1 MTLDSTVS
9 VLTARPVVAALEE
22 RGIDADRVL
31 RVAELS
37 REALASI
44 ENRLPHRSV
53 GTLWEA
59 AAEAAH
65 DASFGVHVAETLPA
79 GAYDVLEYLFSTAET
94 VGAGFS
100 RLARYIPL
108 VHDHGTLELVV
119 EPDLGRLVRRVPV
132 IAPQYDEFSMT
143 ILLVRSRQASGVPWS
158 PARAGLQHERA
169 PDDGE
174 LARVFGCP
182 VVFGAAE
189 TEMQIPAA
197 VLALPHAHAD
207 SKLFAVLCRHA
218 DSLLESTMTEHG
230 SLLSRVSSAITRR
243 MATELPTLA
252 TTATAVRIP
261 ERTLQR
267 RLAEEGVSH
276 SALVD
281 DVRRALAVR
290 YLGSANVSVTEI
302 AYMLHFADPTVFSR
316 AFKRWTGVS
325 PAAYRKR
332 LF

>member
-1 MTLDSTVS
+1 MSLDSTVS
-9 VLTARPVVAALEE
+9 VLMARPAVAALEE
-22 RGIDADRVL
+22 RGIDADAVL
-31 RVAELS
+31 RIAELS
-37 REALASI
+37 REALAAI
-44 ENRLPHRSV
+44 ENRLPHHGV

-59 AAEAAH
+59 AAEAAR
-65 DASFGVHVAETLPA
+65 DPTFGVHVAEALPA
-79 GAYDVLEYLFSTAET
+79 GAFDVVEYVLSTAET
-94 VGAGFS
+94 VGAGLS
-100 RLARYIPL
+100 RLTRYIPL
-108 VHDHGTLELVV
+108 VHDQGSLGLVV

-143 ILLVRSRQASGVPWS
+143 ILLVRSRQASGVPWK
-158 PARAGLQHERA
+158 PARASFQHERA

-174 LARVFGCP
+174 LSRVFGCP
-182 VVFGAAE
+182 VVFGTAE

-218 DSLLESTMTEHG
+218 DSLLESTMTEHA
-230 SLLSRVSSAITRR
+230 SLLARVSSSITRR
-243 MATELPTLA
+243 MATDLPTLA

-281 DVRRALAVR
+281 DVRRALAVK

-316 AFKRWTGVS
+316 AFKRWTGLS